1 MQLTLNDSKMVTKTT
16 RTETKLHSLT
26 VEIYSGMA
34 SSKPT
39 SIAKREARFH

>member
-1 MQLTLNDSKMVTKTT
+1 MQLTLNDSRTVTKTT
-16 RTETKLHSLT
+16 RTETKLYNLT

-39 SIAKREARFH
+39 SIAKRDARFH